1 MRRVSNILLLVGGI
15 YSIICAVTF
24 FVMAIVFLTG
34 GSLPIIGRYLEEAF
48 RQAGIDD
55 PERIRLLVQIASI
68 SCGVTFIFCAILCIP
83 SAIVSFAARKKPT
96 KGLLIANIVIGY
108 LCGTTYNV
116 IGGVLGLIYNWRL
129 AKKEAKQPQVVDA
142 Q

>member
-1 MRRVSNILLLVGGI
+1 MRRASNILLLVGGI
-15 YSIICAVTF
+15 YSIVCAVTF

-34 GSLPIIGRYLEEAF
+34 GSLPIIGRYLEEALH
-48 RQAGIDD
+48 QAGVDD
-55 PERIRLLVQIASI
+55 PERVRLIIQLSSI
-68 SCGVTFIFCAILCIP
+68 FTGVTFIFCAILCIP
-83 SAIVSFAARKKPT
+83 SCIVSFVARKNPT

-116 IGGVLGLIYNWRL
+116 VGGILGLIYNWRL
-129 AKKEAKQPQVVDA
+129 AKKEARQPQVVDA